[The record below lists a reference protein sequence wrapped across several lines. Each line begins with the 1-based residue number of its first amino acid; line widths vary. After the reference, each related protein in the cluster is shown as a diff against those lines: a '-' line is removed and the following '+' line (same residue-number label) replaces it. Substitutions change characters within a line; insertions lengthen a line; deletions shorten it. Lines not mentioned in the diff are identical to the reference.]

1 MKKIVLFLATVMMA
15 SVCMAKSSA
24 DKNTEQWKY
33 DIECAGVG
41 AQGTYLV
48 KVYSYSK
55 SQAKAQKQA
64 IKNAVHGVI
73 FKGVMGK
80 GRECNSQRPL
90 AKADVASQHQDFFDR
105 FFAEGGDYAKY
116 ASATGAPETSKIG
129 KEYKVGVVV
138 SVQKDQ
144 LRKDLEEAGVLRGL
158 SSGF

>member
-1 MKKIVLFLATVMMA
+1 MKKLVLILVAVSLSLA
-15 SVCMAKSSA
+15 CMAKTS
-24 DKNTEQWKY
+24 DKKTKEWLY

-48 KVYSYSK
+48 KVYSYSNVQ
-55 SQAKAQKQA
+55 SKAQKQA
-64 IKNAVHGVI
+64 VKNAVHGVI

-90 AKADVASQHQDFFDR
+90 VKSDVASQHEDFFKN
-105 FFAEGGDYAKY
+105 FFAEGGEYAKY
-116 ASATGAPETSKIG
+116 ASATGAPETSKVG
-129 KEYKVGVVV
+129 SQYKVGVVV

-144 LRKDLEEAGVLRGL
+144 LRRDLEEAGIIKGL